1 MTNPRPLDG
10 IRVIE
15 AGQLLAGPF
24 AGTMLAYFGAEVIKV
39 EPPGSGDPIRNWRL
53 LDDSGTGYWWR
64 SLGRNKKSV
73 TVNLREAQ
81 GRKILGQLIDTA
93 DVLIENFKPGTMEK
107 WGLGPE
113 DVKAANPGLIY
124 TRISGYGQTG
134 PYSKKPG
141 YASVT
146 EAFSGFRYI
155 NGFAGE
161 VPVRPNLSLGD
172 SVAGIHAVVGIL
184 LALMA
189 KKNARPE
196 QAKEQV
202 KGQAKEQNNEQREK
216 QPTGQVVDVALYE
229 SMFNL
234 MEGIVPEYDGGGAI
248 REPAGSTLT
257 GIVPTNT
264 YLCADGKHVVIGG
277 NGDSIYVRLMRA
289 IGRGDLADD
298 PALEKNPGRVIQQ
311 KSIDDAIAAWT
322 SVNTSATVITC
333 LEQVDVPVGPIF
345 SIADAFNDPHYKAR
359 EMFEEVQIKGQDGMA
374 DSTLKIPAIL
384 PKLSATPGA
393 TTWPG
398 GDVGSHTQA
407 ILQEIGYNL
416 EEQVALKDKGHI

>member
-1 MTNPRPLDG
+1 MSQSRPLDG

-15 AGQLLAGPF
+15 VGQLLAGPF

-39 EPPGSGDPIRNWRL
+39 EPPGTGDPIRNWRL
-53 LDDSGTGYWWR
+53 LDESGTGYWWR

-73 TVNLREAQ
+73 TVNLRGSE
-81 GRKILGQLIDTA
+81 GRKILSKLIDTA

-113 DVKAANPGLIY
+113 DVKSANPDLIY

-134 PYSKKPG
+134 PYSSKPG

-155 NGFAGE
+155 NGFPNE

-172 SVAGIHAVVGIL
+172 SVAGIHAALGIL
-184 LALMA
+184 LALLA
-189 KKNARPE
+189 KHNARSGE
-196 QAKEQV
+196 A
-202 KGQAKEQNNEQREK
+202 
-216 QPTGQVVDVALYE
+216 TGQVVDVALYE

-234 MEGIVPEYDGGGAI
+234 MEGILPEYDGGGAI

-277 NGDSIYVRLMRA
+277 NGDSIYVRLMQA
-289 IGRGDLADD
+289 IGRDDLAEN
-298 PALEKNPGRVIQQ
+298 PELEKNPGRVIHQQ
-311 KSIDDAIAAWT
+311 TIDDAIAAWT

-333 LEQVDVPVGPIF
+333 LEQVDVPVGPIY
-345 SIADAFNDPHYKAR
+345 SIEDAYNDPHYQAR
-359 EMFEEVQIKGQDGMA
+359 EMFEEVEIKGQGSSA

-384 PKLSATPGA
+384 PKLSGTPGA

-398 GDVGSHTQA
+398 GEVGSHTEEV
-407 ILQEIGYNL
+407 LEEIGYKP
-416 EEQVALKDKGHI
+416 EQQSTLKEQGHI

>member
-1 MTNPRPLDG
+1 
-10 IRVIE
+10 
-15 AGQLLAGPF
+15 
-24 AGTMLAYFGAEVIKV
+24 MLAYFGAEVIKV
-39 EPPGSGDPIRNWRL
+39 EPPGDGDPIRNWRL
-53 LDDSGTGYWWR
+53 LDESGTSYWWR
-64 SLGRNKKSV
+64 SLGRNKKSI
-73 TVNLREAQ
+73 TLNLRAAQ
-81 GRKILGQLIDTA
+81 GRKILGQLVETA

-113 DVKAANPGLIY
+113 DVKTDNPDLIY

-134 PYSKKPG
+134 PYSTKPG

-155 NGFAGE
+155 NGFPGD

-172 SVAGIHAVVGIL
+172 SVAGIHALIGIL

-189 KKNARPE
+189 KKNARPS
-196 QAKEQV
+196 
-202 KGQAKEQNNEQREK
+202 

-277 NGDSIYVRLMRA
+277 NGDSIYARLMKA

-298 PALEKNPGRVIQQ
+298 PALEKNPGRVVQQ
-311 KSIDDAIAAWT
+311 KTIDDAVAAWT
-322 SVNTSATVITC
+322 SINTSTTVITC

-345 SIADAFNDPHYKAR
+345 SIEDAFNDPHYQAR
-359 EMFEEVQIKGQDGMA
+359 EMFEEVEIKGQDGMA
-374 DSTLKIPAIL
+374 ESTLKIPAIL

-393 TTWPG
+393 TKWPG
-398 GDVGSHTQA
+398 GEVGSHTQD
-407 ILQEIGYNL
+407 ILEEIGYNA
-416 EEQVALKDKGHI
+416 EEQATLRDQGYI

>member
-15 AGQLLAGPF
+15 VGQLLAGPF

-53 LDDSGTGYWWR
+53 LDESGTGYWWR

-113 DVKAANPGLIY
+113 DVKAANPDLIY

-155 NGFAGE
+155 NGFPGE

-172 SVAGIHAVVGIL
+172 SVAGIHAVIGIL

-189 KKNARPE
+189 KKNTKANHGEE
-196 QAKEQV
+196 QA
-202 KGQAKEQNNEQREK
+202 A
-216 QPTGQVVDVALYE
+216 GQVVDVALYE

-277 NGDSIYVRLMRA
+277 NGDSIYVRLMKA
-289 IGRGDLADD
+289 IGRGDLAED

-311 KSIDDAIAAWT
+311 QSIDNAIAAWT

-333 LEQVDVPVGPIF
+333 LEQVDVPVGPIY
-345 SIADAFNDPHYKAR
+345 SIEDAFNDPHYQAR
-359 EMFEEVQIKGQDGMA
+359 EMFEEVVVKGQDGMA

-398 GDVGSHTQA
+398 GEVGSHTQD
-407 ILQEIGYNL
+407 ILQEIGYSA
-416 EEQVALKDKGHI
+416 EEQTALKDKGHI

>member
-10 IRVIE
+10 LRVIE
-15 AGQLLAGPF
+15 VGQLLAGPF

-39 EPPGSGDPIRNWRL
+39 EPPGDGDPIRNWRL
-53 LDDSGTGYWWR
+53 LDESGTSYWWR
-64 SLGRNKKSV
+64 SLGRNKKSI
-73 TVNLREAQ
+73 TLNLRAAQ
-81 GRKILGQLIDTA
+81 GRKILGQLVETA

-113 DVKAANPGLIY
+113 DVKTDNPDLIY

-134 PYSKKPG
+134 PYSTKPG

-155 NGFAGE
+155 NGFPGD

-172 SVAGIHAVVGIL
+172 SVAGIHAVIGIL

-189 KKNARPE
+189 KKNARPS
-196 QAKEQV
+196 
-202 KGQAKEQNNEQREK
+202 

-277 NGDSIYVRLMRA
+277 NGDSIYARLMKA

-298 PALEKNPGRVIQQ
+298 PALEKNPGRVVQQ
-311 KSIDDAIAAWT
+311 KTIDDAVAAWT
-322 SVNTSATVITC
+322 SINTSTTVITC

-345 SIADAFNDPHYKAR
+345 SIEDAFNDPHYQAR
-359 EMFEEVQIKGQDGMA
+359 EMFEEVEIKGQDGIA
-374 DSTLKIPAIL
+374 ESTLKIPAIL

-393 TTWPG
+393 TKWPG
-398 GDVGSHTQA
+398 GEVGSHTQD
-407 ILQEIGYNL
+407 ILQEIGYNA
-416 EEQVALKDKGHI
+416 EEQATLKDQGYI